1 MPMRRASAS
10 TSTEASRSIRTWLR
24 DSTGTARRYGARASL
39 VHCHRGVVAIEAV
52 DRTAV
57 GIEHQLLR
65 DRIRARREQHTQ
77 HHIIAGSRV
86 IVRQQLFDEACQ
98 TADDLVDEAQARC

>member
-39 VHCHRGVVAIEAV
+39 VHCHRGVVAVEAV

-57 GIEHQLLR
+57 GIEHQLLGH
-65 DRIRARREQHTQ
+65 RIGAWRQQHSQ
-77 HHIIAGSRV
+77 HHIIAGPRV
-86 IVRQQLFDEACQ
+86 IVGQQLLDEAGK
-98 TADDLVDEAQARC
+98 T